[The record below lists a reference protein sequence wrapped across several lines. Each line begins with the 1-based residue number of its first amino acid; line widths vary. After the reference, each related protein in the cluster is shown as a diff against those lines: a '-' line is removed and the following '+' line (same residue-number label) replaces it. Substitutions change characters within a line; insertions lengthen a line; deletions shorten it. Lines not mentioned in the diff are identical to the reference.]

1 VTLAVAVTFVL
12 LAGVGST
19 SNPTQAV
26 EAAAGP
32 IYWGAYVQG
41 GVDNTALIDDFE
53 SRAGKRVSLFM
64 FGQAWRSGGAYTS
77 FPQAGLQRIRDRG
90 SIPVLDWGSWDA
102 AQGNTQPDFQLKD
115 ISSGAHDAYLRTW
128 AQGARAWG
136 QPFFIRFDAEMNG
149 WWRPWSEQLN
159 GNAAG
164 EFAPAWRHVVDV
176 FRQQGATNVTWIWC
190 PNVQGPSSTP
200 LPGLYPGSTYVDW
213 VCMDGYNYGTDYGNK
228 WHSFSEIFRPSAY
241 NGYIDTYGLLGQVAP
256 GKPIIVGETASSEDG
271 GSKSA
276 WITTL
281 LGTELPVAFPNVKAL
296 LWFNWNDNDPVKD
309 WPIQSSPSSQAA
321 FRAGIA
327 SSYYATNQFGGIT
340 GGTIAPLGSSPAPIA
355 TPTSPSAPPA
365 PTATTAPSSG
375 TGVVGDVDGDGKA
388 DFGTF
393 RPGNATWYLR
403 GSSAGN
409 ITQAH
414 GANGD
419 IPVLADYDGDGKA
432 EMGVF
437 RPSNA
442 TWYVW
447 DVAGSTIT
455 QPWGLAGDTPVPG
468 DYDGDGKADIA
479 VFRPSNATWYIRKT
493 TGGTTTLAWGVNGDI
508 PVPGDY
514 DGDGKDQIATFRPS
528 NATWYVRHAS
538 GTALTQPWGANG
550 DIPIEKR
557 PSQVKY
563 PY

>member
-1 VTLAVAVTFVL
+1 MKSERMPVHGGGGPRRERPWRRSLAATLTLAVAVTFVL

-136 QPFFIRFDAEMNG
+136 KPFFIRFDAEMNG

-281 LGTELPVAFPNVKAL
+281 LGTELPVAFPNVKAFM
-296 LWFNWNDNDPVKD
+296 WFNWNDNDPVKD

-340 GGTIAPLGSSPAPIA
+340 TSPIAPIGAPPRCSAPVTSPRVRTQAVGGRLQVTIQATPVGVGQAGTLSEVRFGRFDNASVTQNGRPVTANQTVTFSPA
-355 TPTSPSAPPA
+355 SPSATFDVGRV
-365 PTATTAPSSG
+365 TAGRASTVFFTVLDSCGSWSSFVGGGATA
-375 TGVVGDVDGDGKA
+375 
-388 DFGTF
+388 F
-393 RPGNATWYLR
+393 
-403 GSSAGN
+403 
-409 ITQAH
+409 
-414 GANGD
+414 
-419 IPVLADYDGDGKA
+419 
-432 EMGVF
+432 
-437 RPSNA
+437 
-442 TWYVW
+442 
-447 DVAGSTIT
+447 
-455 QPWGLAGDTPVPG
+455 
-468 DYDGDGKADIA
+468 
-479 VFRPSNATWYIRKT
+479 
-493 TGGTTTLAWGVNGDI
+493 
-508 PVPGDY
+508 
-514 DGDGKDQIATFRPS
+514 
-528 NATWYVRHAS
+528 
-538 GTALTQPWGANG
+538 
-550 DIPIEKR
+550 
-557 PSQVKY
+557 
-563 PY
+563 